1 MAAASLG
8 SATSA
13 AGGDASAAGAAD
25 VGPGAELPY
34 LGSRISLISN
44 TEIRYEGILDSINA
58 EQATVALRMVRSLGT
73 EGRRHPED
81 IPPSPQVYDCIVF
94 KGSDI
99 KDLTVCSEP
108 DPSLVNHLSA
118 FPPDPAIVSMSGP
131 SANAHGY
138 ASPAPALSSDPLYMD
153 GSSGALGT
161 PNRGRHGSVS
171 SPSLMGATPHSL
183 LPLNPSSLP
192 GSSGI
197 LGGGGF
203 PSPSF
208 LGGNGSPLLSA
219 EPHPA
224 PGVVC
229 GAQETGYP
237 AYPAGG
243 AGRPGEGEGSF
254 LAAPSSQTSSLPGSQ
269 RTGRGG
275 HGLPQYGVPGALNGR
290 DMGTR
295 GGRDDGLRPFGPN
308 YGRGAGGA
316 GYNRGP
322 KNGQHAGGRG
332 FYGNGAGRGGAMYG
346 GYYGRKNGYYGAPS
360 GPGGPEQGRRGYH
373 QRNPI
378 GELKSHPNEQLKSE
392 TAQDFDFETMNKQFA
407 KPTSLPPAE
416 RTDEK
421 GPGLEGAEEFGIEKK
436 KPYDKNESF
445 FDSISCEALDKQQGR
460 EERFDRQ
467 KQRELDV
474 STFGSQAAHYRPM
487 QGWGGPGRGRR
498 GGRGG
503 RRGRGRGRGGRAGDD
518 L

>member
-1 MAAASLG
+1 MAAAPLG
-8 SATSA
+8 SATA
-13 AGGDASAAGAAD
+13 AGSDAAGTPD

-73 EGRRHPED
+73 EGRRHPDD
-81 IPPSPQVYDCIVF
+81 IPPSPQVYDYIVF

-108 DPSLVNHLSA
+108 DPSLVSHLSA

-131 SANAHGY
+131 SGNGQGFT
-138 ASPAPALSSDPLYMD
+138 SPAPALSDPLYMD
-153 GSSGALGT
+153 SSSGALGSA
-161 PNRGRHGSVS
+161 RRHEGVS
-171 SPSLMGATPHSL
+171 SPSLMGATPHGL
-183 LPLNPSSLP
+183 LPLNAPSSLP
-192 GSSGI
+192 NAGI
-197 LGGGGF
+197 LGVPGGL
-203 PSPSF
+203 PSPF
-208 LGGNGSPLLSA
+208 AGNASPLLGA

-224 PGVVC
+224 PLGTDA
-229 GAQETGYP
+229 GFP
-237 AYPAGG
+237 AYPASGTG
-243 AGRPGEGEGSF
+243 CAGEVEGSF
-254 LAAPSSQTSSLPGSQ
+254 LGNASAQPSSPPSQ
-269 RTGRGG
+269 HAGRGPG
-275 HGLPQYGVPGALNGR
+275 PQYALNEEEILHAR
-290 DMGTR
+290 EE
-295 GGRDDGLRPFGPN
+295 GLVPFSGSN
-308 YGRGAGGA
+308 YGRGRGAG

-322 KNGQHAGGRG
+322 KNAPHRGYYGAGGP
-332 FYGNGAGRGGAMYG
+332 GRG
-346 GYYGRKNGYYGAPS
+346 GYYGMRKNGYYGA
-360 GPGGPEQGRRGYH
+360 PGGPEQGRRGYH

-392 TAQDFDFETMNKQFA
+392 TAQDFDFEKMNKQFA
-407 KPTSLPPAE
+407 KPTSLPPTE

-421 GPGLEGAEEFGIEKK
+421 GRGVEGGEELGSEKK

-474 STFGSQAAHYRPM
+474 STFGSQAAHYRPL
-487 QGWGGPGRGRR
+487 QGWGGQGRGRR

-503 RRGRGRGRGGRAGDD
+503 RRGRGGRGRGGRGGDEM
-518 L
+518 